1 MKRTIVALMAL
12 SSFGTF
18 AKSANL
24 TELQK
29 SLNDMQPLSISDDRG
44 IVTVVLNEATITP
57 DIYDNAIL
65 GVCSPAW
72 MNSNNS
78 AYLKNT
84 KENRMNIKRRIPS
97 IIGLIIG
104 GIGGYIYYLTIGC
117 SSGSCPIT
125 SNPWLSVLWGLI
137 LGYLIGDLFTKKKKE
152 N

>member
-1 MKRTIVALMAL
+1 MKRTIVALIAL

-44 IVTVVLNEATITP
+44 IITVVLNEASITS

-84 KENRMNIKRRIPS
+84 KEVHILNKFS
-97 IIGLIIG
+97 YS
-104 GIGGYIYYLTIGC
+104 GYAFESPRTTCDEAGKLQPDESKVTL
-117 SSGSCPIT
+117 
-125 SNPWLSVLWGLI
+125 LSKTRL
-137 LGYLIGDLFTKKKKE
+137 YTNK
-152 N
+152 

>member
-1 MKRTIVALMAL
+1 
-12 SSFGTF
+12 
-18 AKSANL
+18 
-24 TELQK
+24 
-29 SLNDMQPLSISDDRG
+29 
-44 IVTVVLNEATITP
+44 
-57 DIYDNAIL
+57 
-65 GVCSPAW
+65 
-72 MNSNNS
+72 
-78 AYLKNT
+78 
-84 KENRMNIKRRIPS
+84 MNIKRRIPS

>member
-1 MKRTIVALMAL
+1 M
-12 SSFGTF
+12 
-18 AKSANL
+18 
-24 TELQK
+24 
-29 SLNDMQPLSISDDRG
+29 
-44 IVTVVLNEATITP
+44 
-57 DIYDNAIL
+57 
-65 GVCSPAW
+65 
-72 MNSNNS
+72 
-78 AYLKNT
+78 
-84 KENRMNIKRRIPS
+84 MNIKRRIPS